1 MTVKMKDKMTLKQKM
16 KRYGS
21 MMPLLIPAVALA
33 IVFSYIPM
41 VGILMAFKTDLN
53 LFLYEP
59 FEAFVNATWTMDNFA
74 KIFSSGEFMGI
85 LGTTL
90 LISVLKIVILFPI
103 PILFAVLFVEIKNR
117 IASKLMQAIIYL
129 PYFVSWAVATGI
141 FMKMFSSYGMVNTVL
156 IKLGLMNSDT
166 PVRWYDDPSKFL
178 FLMLFTGGWK
188 DIGWSMIVYISS
200 IISIDATYYEAARL
214 DGASKLQQIFRITL
228 PLIKGTIVTM
238 FILRICY
245 ILDAGFDQIFT
256 MLTDAT
262 RDKWEI
268 IGTYVYRIGLQESEY
283 GFSTA
288 VGLLNSVAALII
300 ILTGNFTLKRISGQ
314 GIW

>member
-1 MTVKMKDKMTLKQKM
+1 MTLKEKM

-21 MMPLLIPAVALA
+21 LMPFVLPAVLLALL
-33 IVFSYIPM
+33 FSYIPM
-41 VGILMAFKTDLN
+41 VGILMAFKDKITLTGR
-53 LFLYEP
+53 YGP
-59 FEAFVNATWTMDNFA
+59 FEAFMRASWTMEHFV
-74 KIFSSGEFMGI
+74 KIFSGAEFMRI
-85 LGTTL
+85 LGNTL
-90 LISVLKIVILFPI
+90 LISVLKIVVLFPI
-103 PILFAVLFVEIKNR
+103 PIIFAVLFVEIKNR
-117 IASKLMQAIIYL
+117 VASKLIQSIIYL

-141 FMKMFSSYGMVNTVL
+141 FMTMFSADGMVNTIL
-156 IKLGLMNSDT
+156 IKLGMMDANAPTL
-166 PVRWYDDPSKFL
+166 WYYEPNKFL

-200 IISIDATYYEAARL
+200 ILSIDTTYYEAARL
-214 DGASKLQQIFRITL
+214 DGASKMQQIFKITL

-245 ILDAGFDQIFT
+245 ILDAGFDQIYT
-256 MLTDAT
+256 MLTGAT

-268 IGTYVYRIGLQESEY
+268 IGTYVYRIGLGEKNY

-288 VGLLNSVAALII
+288 VGLFNSVAALII
-300 ILTGNFTLKRISGQ
+300 IISGNFVVKKISGK